1 MCVCVYVYH
10 ALVYIII
17 YISVCLYIA
26 LYKSDSWDILGRSY
40 DKDEMT
46 HKQYSWIIGLKMR
59 YTPKKTVPFE

>member
-1 MCVCVYVYH
+1 MRLYIYMCVYVYH

-46 HKQYSWIIGLKMR
+46 HKQYS
-59 YTPKKTVPFE
+59 